1 MAYDPKNPINPRP
14 KPPIGGKSKPI
25 GGAKPVLRK
34 AGNAGIN
41 RRKEEDLN
49 RKTPLNANEQREA
62 GKRGYKLA
70 NEIGGIG
77 GYLAKGLMNGK
88 GATRTATEDATN
100 EMKREKRKK
109 ALSKAMST
117 QYDNSAYKAKNDKR

>member
-1 MAYDPKNPINPRP
+1 MAYDPKKPVNPRP
-14 KPPIGGKSKPI
+14 PVPGPKPKPI

-34 AGNAGIN
+34 AANGGIN
-41 RRKEEDLN
+41 RRKEEDLA
-49 RKTPLNANEQREA
+49 RKTPLNADEQREA
-62 GKRGYKLA
+62 SKRGYKLA

-88 GATRTATEDATN
+88 GATRTATEDAVN

-109 ALSKAMST
+109 ALGKAMST